1 MSRPGARAGR
11 GCRLILL
18 LLLAVRVLLALLRRE
33 RCSLDRR
40 KDIRLRQTVLG
51 LQQLLR
57 GFNFHEQ
64 HLHVLT
70 EECSTLYI
78 EEFEENLRDFVKKL
92 KSTRK
97 IKPPSLREDRRGSAR
112 WESPAGLDNLYV
124 VSYRRYAHA
133 LRRCFLI
140 RTRGR
145 AQCADCFSVQGTPTT
160 ASRSPSLKEGG

>member
-1 MSRPGARAGR
+1 M
-11 GCRLILL
+11 
-18 LLLAVRVLLALLRRE
+18 RVLLALLRRE
-33 RCSLDRR
+33 RRPLDRG

-133 LRRCFLI
+133 LRRCF
-140 RTRGR
+140 
-145 AQCADCFSVQGTPTT
+145 
-160 ASRSPSLKEGG
+160 

>member
-1 MSRPGARAGR
+1 M
-11 GCRLILL
+11 
-18 LLLAVRVLLALLRRE
+18 RVLLALLRRE

-97 IKPPSLREDRRGSAR
+97 IKPPSLREGDREAVVGVPCTEKQSA
-112 WESPAGLDNLYV
+112 
-124 VSYRRYAHA
+124 H
-133 LRRCFLI
+133 C
-140 RTRGR
+140 
-145 AQCADCFSVQGTPTT
+145 
-160 ASRSPSLKEGG
+160 SLPRVRIKSNV